1 MLNISNYKVEEAIKK
16 HDLKAFSHMTNPR
29 GSKLMSRLLL
39 GVSLIFLVILFL
51 PWTQNIQGKGKI
63 TTLQPEHR
71 PQTIHSII
79 PGRVVAWH
87 VKEGQKVNKG
97 DTIITI
103 GEIKPEYLDPS
114 LLARVKEQL
123 DAKEQSIES
132 YASKVASLKSQ
143 ISALEQGKALKVSQ
157 TENKLQ
163 QELLKLE
170 NERANYNVADTS
182 KKIALRQFNSYKSL
196 YEQGIISLTDYEA
209 KRKKLQEADAK
220 LVSAEN
226 KVRIYENSVNNTRI
240 ELNAVRAEYDNKLA
254 KSSSDLFS
262 AESML
267 LDNNAQVLKIRNQ
280 YSNYQIRSGY
290 YQVVAPQDCY
300 ITKAIVPG
308 IGEIV
313 KEGQA
318 IATIMPSDY
327 DLAVELYV
335 EPLDYPLVHVG
346 EKVQLLFD
354 GWPFIV
360 FSGWPNASFGTYSG
374 HIVAI
379 DQNISSN
386 GKYRILIKP
395 AEGDNPWPEALRV
408 GSGAKGMALLNNVY
422 VFYELWRQISGFPP
436 DYYAGK
442 KEEEKKEYKAK
453 AKVKY

>member
-16 HDLKAFSHMTNPR
+16 HDLKAFSHMTNPK
-29 GSKLMSRLLL
+29 GSKLMSRMLL
-39 GVSLIFLVILFL
+39 GVSLVFLVVLFL

-87 VKEGQKVNKG
+87 VREGQKVKKG

-103 GEIKPEYLDPS
+103 GEIKPEYMDPS
-114 LLARVKEQL
+114 LLARVEEQI
-123 DAKEQSIES
+123 DAQEQSIRAYE
-132 YASKVASLKSQ
+132 SKVASLKDQ
-143 ISALEQGKALKVSQ
+143 IRALQESKALKISQ
-157 TENKLQ
+157 TQNKLQ

-170 NERANYNVADTS
+170 NEKANYNAADTANV
-182 KKIALRQFNSYKSL
+182 IAIRQFNSYKSL
-196 YEQGIISLTDYEA
+196 NEQGIISLTDFEA
-209 KRKKLQEADAK
+209 KRKKLQEAKAK

-226 KVRIYENSVNNTRI
+226 KVRIYENYVSNIKIELSSVN
-240 ELNAVRAEYDNKLA
+240 AEYDNKIA

-267 LDNNAQVLKIRNQ
+267 LDANAKLLKTSNQ

-290 YQVVAPQDCY
+290 YQVIAPQDCY
-300 ITKAIVPG
+300 ITKAIIPG
-308 IGEIV
+308 VGEIV

-318 IATIMPSDY
+318 IVTIMPSEY

-335 EPLDYPLVHVG
+335 EPLDYPLVHKG

-386 GKYRILIKP
+386 GKYRVLIKP

-408 GSGAKGMALLNNVY
+408 GSGAKGMALLNNVF

-436 DYYAGK
+436 EYYTGK
-442 KEEEKKEYKAK
+442 KKDDKKEYKAK